1 MRRFLDATLGRW
13 TRHFFFIVVRG
24 YYALFYNVSCSGKHL
39 LQEHP
44 GALILATHV
53 SRHDGPL
60 VASILYT
67 TTRVRPVVHYDEYHN
82 PVQKLPMFVI
92 SAIPVSSPKDWPAD
106 RRAAQK
112 AWSLDTIA
120 KVIKGG
126 SAVLLFP
133 AGKTRRQPEEIIEP
147 YYSGAH
153 DIMRAHPELPV
164 MLLRLDGLGRF
175 QRAVYDGFWSF
186 LGRTDGRRH
195 VSVDIRPLPEFID
208 PMADLATF
216 NAALETA
223 FNTPIST
230 DWQDA
235 TPPNPDPKVNAPEN
249 GLTEQTFLPK
259 S

>member
-1 MRRFLDATLGRW
+1 RW

-24 YYALFYNVSCSGKHL
+24 YYALFYNVSCAGKHL

-82 PVQKLPMFVI
+82 PAQKLPMFVI
-92 SAIPVSSPKDWPAD
+92 SAIPVSSPRKWPAE

-112 AWSLDTIA
+112 AWSLATIA
-120 KVIKGG
+120 KVITGG

-133 AGKTRRQPEEIIEP
+133 AGKTRRQEHEIIEP
-147 YYSGAH
+147 HYSGAH

-164 MLLRLDGLGRF
+164 MVLRIDGLGRF
-175 QRAVYDGFWSF
+175 QRAVHDGFWSF
-186 LGRTDGRRH
+186 LGRQKGRRH
-195 VSVDIRPLPEFID
+195 VSVDIRPLPDFID
-208 PMADLATF
+208 PQADLATF
-216 NAALETA
+216 NAALEAA

-230 DWQDA
+230 DWHA
-235 TPPNPDPKVNAPEN
+235 PEVPEPEAKVKAPEN
-249 GLTEQTFLPK
+249 GLTDHEFLPK
-259 S
+259 D